1 MTPLERIRERAV
13 NDTDVH
19 VVLPEGRDPR
29 VSKAAVE
36 IARQKIARVTLLGNE
51 EELRRAAS
59 EAGIFLDEIH
69 IVDPEQDPD
78 FESYVA
84 EYYELRMKKGM
95 TPEKAR
101 EVMQDPT
108 FFSAMMLRMDK
119 ADVCISGALN
129 PTAHVLRAGL
139 QIVRTAPGCSVMS
152 SSMLMFAPD
161 KRPPMS
167 FADCAVNPD
176 PNAEQLAE
184 IAYTTA
190 QTHRSI
196 FNEEPHVAL
205 LSFSTR
211 GSACHILVD
220 KVVEALK
227 IARKT
232 HPELIID
239 GEMQAD
245 AAIVE
250 AVGNKKAPG
259 SKVAGKANVLIFP
272 DLNAGNIGYKL
283 VQRFAGYEAV
293 GPILQGLSKPIHD
306 LSRGCSAEDIIN
318 LTAVAALQANKK
330 RIG

>member
-1 MTPLERIRERAV
+1 MIPLERIRERAI

-29 VSKAAVE
+29 VARAAVE
-36 IARQKIARVTLLGNE
+36 IERQKIARVTILGKE
-51 EELRRAAS
+51 EELLRASS
-59 EAGIFLDEIH
+59 EAGVFLDNIS

-95 TPEKAR
+95 TPDLAR
-101 EVMQDPT
+101 EIMQDPT
-108 FFSAMMLRMDK
+108 FFSAMMLRMDR
-119 ADVCISGALN
+119 ADICISGALN

-139 QIVRTAPGCSVMS
+139 QIVRTAPGCTVMS

-161 KRPPMS
+161 KRPPLS

-176 PNAEQLAE
+176 PTAEQLAE

-190 QTHRSI
+190 ITHRSI

-220 KVVEALK
+220 KVVQALE
-227 IARKT
+227 IARKA
-232 HPELIID
+232 HPDLKID

-245 AAIVE
+245 AAIVDT
-250 AVGNKKAPG
+250 VGKKKAPG
-259 SKVAGKANVLIFP
+259 SKVAGRANVLIFP

-283 VQRFAGYEAV
+283 VQRFGGYEAV

-306 LSRGCSAEDIIN
+306 LSRGCSVEDIIN
-318 LTAVAALQANKK
+318 LAAVAALQSAK
-330 RIG
+330 

>member
-1 MTPLERIRERAV
+1 MIPLERIRERAI

-29 VSKAAVE
+29 VARAAVE
-36 IARQKIARVTLLGNE
+36 IERQKIARVTILGKE
-51 EELRRAAS
+51 EELLRASS
-59 EAGIFLDEIH
+59 EAGVFLDNIS

-95 TPEKAR
+95 TPDLAR
-101 EVMQDPT
+101 EIMQDPT
-108 FFSAMMLRMDK
+108 FFSAMMLRMDR
-119 ADVCISGALN
+119 ADICISGALN

-139 QIVRTAPGCSVMS
+139 QIVRTAPGCTVMS

-161 KRPPMS
+161 KRPPLS

-176 PNAEQLAE
+176 PTAEQLAE

-190 QTHRSI
+190 ITHRSI

-220 KVVEALK
+220 KVVQALE
-227 IARKT
+227 IARKA
-232 HPELIID
+232 HPDLNID

-245 AAIVE
+245 AAIVDT
-250 AVGNKKAPG
+250 VGKKKAPG
-259 SKVAGKANVLIFP
+259 SKVAGRANVLIFP

-283 VQRFAGYEAV
+283 VQRFGGYEAV

-306 LSRGCSAEDIIN
+306 LSRGCSVEDIIN
-318 LTAVAALQANKK
+318 LAAVAALQSAK
-330 RIG
+330 